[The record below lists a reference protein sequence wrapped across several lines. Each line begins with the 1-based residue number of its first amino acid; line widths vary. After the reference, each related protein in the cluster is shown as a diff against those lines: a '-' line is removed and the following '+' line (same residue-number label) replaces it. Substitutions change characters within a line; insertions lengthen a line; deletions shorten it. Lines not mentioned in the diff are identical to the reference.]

1 MLSNNSIMPQKCR
14 QKINQIKGKQEV
26 ICMNKE
32 DEIQYYDTLFKDYP
46 DIIRVD
52 TLKEI
57 LPKIGKNKLYKL
69 LQDKKIYSKR
79 IGRDYY
85 IPKVSVIKYLME
97 K

>member
-1 MLSNNSIMPQKCR
+1 MS
-14 QKINQIKGKQEV
+14 
-26 ICMNKE
+26 KE
-32 DEIQYYDTLFKDYP
+32 NENLYYDTLFKDYP
-46 DIIRVD
+46 DIIKVD
-52 TLKEI
+52 TLKQI
-57 LPKIGKNKLYKL
+57 LPQIGKNKIYKL